1 MKKKV
6 IVIITL
12 LVALAF
18 FSIMFSIVNLNN
30 NKIYSKITIQNLSV
44 SGKEQETV
52 NKELNKKYSQ
62 KKLDGI
68 KLIHGDYET
77 TISFDQ

>member
-12 LVALAF
+12 LAALAF

-52 NKELNKKYSQ
+52 NEELNKQ
-62 KKLDGI
+62 
-68 KLIHGDYET
+68 
-77 TISFDQ
+77 